1 MPRVLMF
8 AALAASLLMSACGGS
23 SNGDAGQGAAATS
36 QAPSGDAGAGSSTG
50 TQAAPRGASRGELR
64 IADNFILATTDSDVS
79 GTAMMAYGVSEA
91 LMRITPKMTVEPW
104 LAAKLEPGADPRT
117 WVVTLRDDVTF
128 HDGSP
133 LDAEAVKTSIE
144 RSMQKQPGT
153 ASLIPPGT
161 EFAAEGRTLTI
172 RTPTPVA
179 LMPNSLAAFNFA
191 IKKVLPDGK
200 MVYTGPFMPTEFVE
214 RTSLTLTAYAGYR
227 GGPARIKTI
236 KVREVFDVAARV
248 LALQSGDVDMAKA
261 LLPSD
266 VARLK
271 SGGFEVAS
279 FPFGRQ
285 NQIILNVTRPPLDD
299 VAVRRAIALAIDRD
313 ALIKGVMDGIGTP
326 AYGFAPD
333 TIGIAGVLNTQKYDP
348 AQARQVLD
356 AAGWRPGPDGIR
368 AKDGRRLAFNLG
380 SYTQRAELEPLS
392 VAIRDQLKAVG
403 IDVSLE
409 KFPDINST
417 VAQNN
422 FDATMWSYNTVQY
435 GGLDHPVRTMFT
447 PSGTNKDRYN
457 NPRVTDLFK
466 EYIQT
471 TDAARR
477 AEQMRQMQTLIGE
490 DVPVVYV
497 LNPHQ
502 IVALS
507 KKVKGY
513 TPHPLEHYF
522 FDADMSID

>member
-1 MPRVLMF
+1 MSRLSLT
-8 AALAASLLMSACGGS
+8 ATLAIVFLTIACGS
-23 SNGDAGQGAAATS
+23 SSDTERDQGAADGT
-36 QAPSGDAGAGSSTG
+36 PPGVSSVRRDQSKG
-50 TQAAPRGASRGELR
+50 TLQ

-104 LAAKLEPGADPRT
+104 LAANLEPGPDPLT
-117 WVVTLRDDVTF
+117 WIVTLRDDVTF
-128 HDGSP
+128 HDGST
-133 LDAEAVKTSIE
+133 LDAETVKVSIE

-153 ASLIPPGT
+153 ANLIPPGT
-161 EFAAEGRTLTI
+161 QFTADGLTLTI
-172 RTPTPVA
+172 KTPTHVA

-200 MVYTGPFMPTEFVE
+200 MVYTGPFMPTKFVE
-214 RTSLTLTAYAGYR
+214 RSSLTLTAYEGYR
-227 GGPARIKTI
+227 GGPPRLKTI
-236 KVREVFDVAARV
+236 EVREVFDVAARV

-266 VARLK
+266 VAKLK
-271 SGGFEVAS
+271 GSGFEIYS

-285 NQIILNVTRPPLDD
+285 NEIILNVTKPPLDD
-299 VAVRRAIALAIDRD
+299 IAVRRAVALAIDRD
-313 ALIKGVMDGIGTP
+313 ALVKGVMDGVGTP

-333 TIGIAGVLNTQKYDP
+333 NLGMSGVLNTQKYDP
-348 AQARQVLD
+348 SEARRLLD
-356 AAGWRPGPDGIR
+356 AAGWRAGSDGIR
-368 AKDGRRLAFNLG
+368 TMDGRRLRFTLG

-403 IDVSLE
+403 IDSSLE
-409 KFPDINST
+409 TFPDINST
-417 VAQNN
+417 VAQNG
-422 FDATMWSYNTVQY
+422 FEATMWSYTTVQY
-435 GGLDHPVRTMFT
+435 GDLNRPVETLFT
-447 PSGTNKDRYN
+447 PSGSNKDRYS
-457 NPRVTDLFK
+457 NPRVTEIYK

-471 TDAARR
+471 ADAQQRG
-477 AEQMRQMQTLIGE
+477 ELMRQMQTLIGE

-502 IVALS
+502 IVATS

-513 TPHPLEHYF
+513 VPHPLEHYF
-522 FDADMSID
+522 FDAETAIE